1 VLARDDVYADGLTGS
16 PLAAALNGPLLL
28 TPSASLSTDA
38 RTAIAHALPAGGT
51 IDLLGGTSAI
61 SPQTAATLSSLGYN
75 VVRIGGADRYAT
87 ASLIADQI
95 LSVRTVDHVYLATGV
110 NFPDAE
116 SAADAAAV
124 NHGVVLLTN
133 GTAMAAPTSAWLGAH
148 PRAAVAAIG
157 GAAAT
162 ADRSAT
168 AFVGTDRYATAAKVA
183 ASVLPSTVGIV
194 IATGADFPD
203 GLAGAAYAAHF
214 GWAMLLVSPGGTTLN
229 AVNYL
234 HAVASPVKNLVT
246 IGGTAAVPAAVVSL
260 VLSGLN

>member
-1 VLARDDVYADGLTGS
+1 MRA
-16 PLAAALNGPLLL
+16 
-28 TPSASLSTDA
+28 
-38 RTAIAHALPAGGT
+38 
-51 IDLLGGTSAI
+51 
-61 SPQTAATLSSLGYN
+61 
-75 VVRIGGADRYAT
+75 
-87 ASLIADQI
+87 
-95 LSVRTVDHVYLATGV
+95 VDHVYLATGV

-133 GTAMAAPTSAWLGAH
+133 GTAMAAPTSTWLGAH
-148 PRAAVAAIG
+148 PGATVAAIG

-162 ADRSAT
+162 ADPSAT
-168 AFVGTDRYATAAKVA
+168 PFVGTDRYATAAKVA

-229 AVNYL
+229 ADQAGYL

-246 IGGTAAVPAAVVSL
+246 IGGTDCGSRRRREPGADGLELTPASR
-260 VLSGLN
+260 

>member
-1 VLARDDVYADGLTGS
+1 M
-16 PLAAALNGPLLL
+16 
-28 TPSASLSTDA
+28 STDA
-38 RTAIAHALPAGGT
+38 RNAITHALPPGGT

-61 SPQTAATLSSLGYN
+61 SPQTATTLSSLGYN

-95 LSVRTVDHVYLATGV
+95 LSVRAVDHVYLATGRE
-110 NFPDAE
+110 FPGRRIGCRRGGGQPRRR
-116 SAADAAAV
+116 AADERNRDGAADIGLARPR
-124 NHGVVLLTN
+124 TP
-133 GTAMAAPTSAWLGAH
+133 APT
-148 PRAAVAAIG
+148 VAAIG

-162 ADRSAT
+162 ADPSAT
-168 AFVGTDRYATAAKVA
+168 PFVGTDRYATAAKVA

-229 AVNYL
+229 ADQAEYL

-260 VLSGLN
+260 VLTGLELRLTTSLIVAAA